1 MKHRP
6 IKNDHLSLPVDHSS
20 TVMRAPIDQYHS
32 LELTFNDG
40 ADTQYRIVT
49 RDLNDPE

>member
-1 MKHRP
+1 MRH
-6 IKNDHLSLPVDHSS
+6 KNFTSDRHPYGRFPSP

-49 RDLNDPE
+49 RDLTNAE